1 MVRKCENTR
10 TESHGAHQ
18 RAGLEAVLTIGICH
32 LHKKRDISKLI
43 PVITTKRLQCST
55 DSLCNCVLIPTY
67 TPCQIASK
75 SDELGLGT
83 YSKMCSTGGSCLIF
97 ALYSAACASYSAFS
111 ASDSCSYAAFL
122 ISRES
127 FKFPSV
133 GVRLCSDSSDFKVI
147 ESWLWFAFA
156 ESFWALVTWGSLA
169 GLISLTASCGLALKK
184 WRAIFF
190 EQDYCRLAWHVKLTN
205 RHTVSRDESSRHLV
219 HQSWTLRHRAD
230 THLKEPILF
239 WRLSFYCQRQSSRVG
254 VDSKKLSESL

>member
-1 MVRKCENTR
+1 MDKRMVKYPASPAFKRLPSIIKMGMHIYKRRNAQWSVGNSNTSGSISIIIHM
-10 TESHGAHQ
+10 EWDMNV

-43 PVITTKRLQCST
+43 PVITAKRLQCST

-83 YSKMCSTGGSCLIF
+83 YLKMCSTGGSCLIF

-133 GVRLCSDSSDFKVI
+133 GVRPRSDSSDFKVI
-147 ESWLWFAFA
+147 ESWL
-156 ESFWALVTWGSLA
+156 
-169 GLISLTASCGLALKK
+169 
-184 WRAIFF
+184 
-190 EQDYCRLAWHVKLTN
+190 
-205 RHTVSRDESSRHLV
+205 
-219 HQSWTLRHRAD
+219 
-230 THLKEPILF
+230 
-239 WRLSFYCQRQSSRVG
+239 
-254 VDSKKLSESL
+254 